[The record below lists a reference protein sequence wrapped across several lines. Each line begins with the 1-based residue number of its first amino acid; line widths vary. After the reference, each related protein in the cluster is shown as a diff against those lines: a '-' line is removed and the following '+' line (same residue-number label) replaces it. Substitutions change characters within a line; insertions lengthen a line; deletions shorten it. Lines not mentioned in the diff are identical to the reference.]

1 MDNRPIGVLDSGL
14 GGLTVL
20 KKVIEKLPNEST
32 VFIGDQ
38 ANMPYGDRSEE
49 EIIDLT
55 MASVNFLLKKGV
67 KLIIFGCNTATAVAM
82 PVIQKRVPVQL
93 IGVIQSGALAAS
105 KETKNKKVAVLGTT
119 VTAESHAYQKEIKA
133 RDKEIEVEEYA
144 EPLWA
149 PLVES
154 DPNEEK
160 KLAVVRKG
168 MKEIKDRDF
177 DTLILGCTHYP
188 LLANEIRANLDPS
201 KQILDPADQVA
212 QYTYNVLKRDDM
224 FATGPVKHEY
234 FTTATDTEKFDN
246 LARKWMEDK
255 TIQSKHVDD

>member
-32 VFIGDQ
+32 IFIGDQ
-38 ANMPYGDRSEE
+38 AHMPYGDRSEE
-49 EIIDLT
+49 EIIKLT
-55 MASVNFLLKKGV
+55 RASVNFLLKQDV

-82 PVIQKRVPVQL
+82 PKIQKEVPVQL

-105 KETKNKKVAVLGTT
+105 QKTRNKKVAVLGTT
-119 VTAESHAYQKEIKA
+119 VTQESNAYQKEIQA
-133 RDKEIEVEEYA
+133 RDAEIQVKEYA

-154 DPNEEK
+154 NPEEEK
-160 KLAVVRKG
+160 KLEVV
-168 MKEIKDRDF
+168 KEGLAKIKDQDF

-188 LLANEIRANLDPS
+188 LLTKEIRANLAPS

-212 QYTYNVLKRDDM
+212 TYTYNVLKRDHM
-224 FATGPVKHEY
+224 LAQGPTKHEY
-234 FTTATDTEKFDN
+234 FTTATNTAKFN
-246 LARKWMEDK
+246 QIARNWMEDSM
-255 TIQSKHVDD
+255 IESKHVND

>member
-32 VFIGDQ
+32 MFIGDQ
-38 ANMPYGDRSEE
+38 AHMPYGDRSEE

-55 MASVNFLLKKGV
+55 MASVNFLLKKDV

-82 PVIQKRVPVQL
+82 PVIQKSIPVQL

-105 KETKNKKVAVLGTT
+105 RQTKNKKVAVLGTT
-119 VTAESHAYQKEIKA
+119 VTAESHAYRKEIMA
-133 RDKEIEVEEYA
+133 RDKSIEVKEYA
-144 EPLWA
+144 EPHWA

-154 DPNEEK
+154 DPDEEK
-160 KLAVVRKG
+160 KLAVVREG
-168 MKEIKDRDF
+168 IAEISDQDF
-177 DTLILGCTHYP
+177 DTLVLGCTHYP
-188 LLANEIRANLDPS
+188 LLENEIKANLDSS

-224 FATGPVKHEY
+224 LAQGPASHEY
-234 FTTATDTEKFDN
+234 FTTSTDTAKFN
-246 LARKWMEDK
+246 QIARKWMEDSS
-255 TIQSKHVDD
+255 IQSTHVED